1 MPQRLALASRIAT
14 ATCACPRRWANP
26 APDRWFE
33 PLPPPPLTGLQV
45 NFGLPR
51 LCRPPSSPQDCGR
64 ELSLCFRERKRKRR
78 QSRTGHGRT
87 RHKGRPPGPPAYP
100 PLSPQIPLAGRLC
113 DVAEAIYDHRGRIAP
128 PTPKRSFS
136 GSLPVCQEGG
146 RKKHAPPFA
155 TGSWS
160 AKSTRR
166 FASIRPTGPSMPHKK
181 QEIQTGPAG
190 HEKSGQDALET
201 GIVAI
206 ADRLRCPSA
215 RSRRYPRLMRDTCE
229 LHSGINDAAFKVG
242 AATRVS

>member
-113 DVAEAIYDHRGRIAP
+113 DVAEAIYDHRVASRRRPQSGPLAGP
-128 PTPKRSFS
+128 CQSAKRAGEKNMRHPSRRGAGARNLHG
-136 GSLPVCQEGG
+136 GSLQFGLLG
-146 RKKHAPPFA
+146 RACLIKNKKSRRVRRVTKKAARTLLRP
-155 TGSWS
+155 GSS
-160 AKSTRR
+160 
-166 FASIRPTGPSMPHKK
+166 PSP
-181 QEIQTGPAG
+181 IGCAAR
-190 HEKSGQDALET
+190 ALE
-201 GIVAI
+201 VAAI
-206 ADRLRCPSA
+206 RA
-215 RSRRYPRLMRDTCE
+215 
-229 LHSGINDAAFKVG
+229 
-242 AATRVS
+242 